1 MSYSSDKKHK
11 LLFEN
16 WRKYVNEKANPA
28 AVDKNKFPTKLSQ
41 VDPSAAK
48 VLTRTGAMD
57 GDTEDDKIPVK
68 ANASYPV
75 SKLKPSQSSMN
86 IDKALGMALAMIS
99 GTMSTGGN
107 LGAFISN
114 DLHIMDGHHRWVAT
128 AMVDPTK
135 EVGGYAV
142 DFPGIDLIAILNA
155 ITVGRLGIDKG
166 KAGTGGFDQFQEP
179 SIRAKVQELLKTGN
193 KYFTPDKVLA
203 ALEKFSGAKGKQA
216 VEAAIQKFVQN
227 LKSVKFVVPAG
238 APARPDMPV
247 IDDEKAA
254 NATDIAAQALDKG
267 EVDVNPPYGKM
278 EKK

>member
-11 LLFEN
+11 LIFEN
-16 WRKYVNEKANPA
+16 WRRFVSEKADPS
-28 AVDKNKFPTKLSQ
+28 AVDKSKFPTKLSQ
-41 VDPSAAK
+41 VDAK
-48 VLTRTGAMD
+48 TAQSLTRTGVMD

-68 ANASYPV
+68 ANVSYPV

-86 IDKALGMALAMIS
+86 IDKALGMALAMIT
-99 GTMSTGGN
+99 GGMPTGGN

-135 EVGGYAV
+135 EVGGYFV

-155 ITVGRLGIDKG
+155 ITVGRLGINTG
-166 KAGTGGFDQFQEP
+166 KSGTGGFDQFQEP

-193 KYFTPDKVLA
+193 KYFTPEKVLA

-216 VEAAIQKFVQN
+216 IEVAIQKFVKN

-247 IDDEKAA
+247 IDPDKVA
-254 NATDIAAQALDKG
+254 NATTIAAQALDKG